1 MPRIPFTLRIDQEE
15 RTALEHLS
23 ELEGRPIN
31 QLLNESIK
39 SYLSQQ
45 SPKEAS
51 LEASLSALQ
60 KYRKRDPG
68 FERAA
73 AKFVDAEVRH
83 QDPLEGK
90 PVEGQF
96 VKPRVVPVP
105 LDKPVKSRHPE
116 YEAVKVFVRCGTH
129 KAAGRKWQDQQDQ
142 KGEGGDF
149 SDLVE
154 QLLHGYLE
162 A

>member
-31 QLLNESIK
+31 QLLNEAIK
-39 SYLSQQ
+39 IYLGQQ

-51 LEASLSALQ
+51 LEANLSALRN
-60 KYRKRDPG
+60 YRKRDPG
-68 FERAA
+68 YRHAIDR
-73 AKFVDAEVRH
+73 FVDAEASLD
-83 QDPLEGK
+83 DPLEGK

-96 VKPRVVPVP
+96 VGGQFQPAGPVQ
-105 LDKPVKSRHPE
+105 S
-116 YEAVKVFVRCGTH
+116 KVR
-129 KAAGRKWQDQQDQ
+129 
-142 KGEGGDF
+142 E
-149 SDLVE
+149 
-154 QLLHGYLE
+154 LLR

>member
-31 QLLNESIK
+31 QLLNEAIK

-51 LEASLSALQ
+51 FEANLSALR
-60 KYRKRDPG
+60 KYRKRGPE
-68 FERAA
+68 FKHAIAA
-73 AKFVDAEVRH
+73 FADGEASL
-83 QDPLEGK
+83 QYPLEGK

-96 VKPRVVPVP
+96 VGGRFQPAGPVQSKIHELLRV
-105 LDKPVKSRHPE
+105 
-116 YEAVKVFVRCGTH
+116 
-129 KAAGRKWQDQQDQ
+129 
-142 KGEGGDF
+142 
-149 SDLVE
+149 
-154 QLLHGYLE
+154 
-162 A
+162 

>member
-1 MPRIPFTLRIDQEE
+1 MARTAFTLRIDAEE

-23 ELEGRPIN
+23 GLEGQPIN
-31 QLLNESIK
+31 QLLNEAIK

-51 LEASLSALQ
+51 LEASLSALRE
-60 KYRKRDPG
+60 YRKRDPG
-68 FERAA
+68 FKHAVAA
-73 AKFVDAEVRH
+73 FVDAEASLE
-83 QDPLEGK
+83 DPLEGK

-96 VKPRVVPVP
+96 IKPRLVPRP
-105 LDKPVKSRHPE
+105 LDNTAKSRHPE
-116 YEAVKVFVRCGTH
+116 YTAVKVLVRRETH
-129 KAAGRKWQDQQDQ
+129 KAAGRKWEDRQDQE
-142 KGEGGDF
+142 GEGGDF

>member
-1 MPRIPFTLRIDQEE
+1 MARIPFTLRIDQEE

-31 QLLNESIK
+31 QLLNEAIK
-39 SYLSQQ
+39 IYLGQQ

-60 KYRKRDPG
+60 KYRRSDPG
-68 FERAA
+68 FRRAIDA
-73 AKFVDAEVRH
+73 FVDAEARLD
-83 QDPLEGK
+83 DPLEGT

-96 VKPRVVPVP
+96 VGGQFQPAGPVQS
-105 LDKPVKSRHPE
+105 KIRE
-116 YEAVKVFVRCGTH
+116 
-129 KAAGRKWQDQQDQ
+129 
-142 KGEGGDF
+142 
-149 SDLVE
+149 
-154 QLLHGYLE
+154 LLR

>member
-1 MPRIPFTLRIDQEE
+1 MARIPFTLRIDAEV

-31 QLLNESIK
+31 QLLNEAIK
-39 SYLSQQ
+39 IYLGRQ

-68 FERAA
+68 FERAIDA
-73 AKFVDAEVRH
+73 FVDAEARH
-83 QDPLEGK
+83 EDPLEGK

-96 VKPRVVPVP
+96 VAGQFQPAGPVQG
-105 LDKPVKSRHPE
+105 KIRE
-116 YEAVKVFVRCGTH
+116 
-129 KAAGRKWQDQQDQ
+129 
-142 KGEGGDF
+142 
-149 SDLVE
+149 
-154 QLLHGYLE
+154 LLR

>member
-1 MPRIPFTLRIDQEE
+1 MARIPFTLRIDAEV

-31 QLLNESIK
+31 QLLNEAIK
-39 SYLSQQ
+39 IYLGRQ

-68 FERAA
+68 FERAIDA
-73 AKFVDAEVRH
+73 FVDAEARH
-83 QDPLEGK
+83 EDPLEGK

-96 VKPRVVPVP
+96 VAGQFQPAGPVQSKIREI
-105 LDKPVKSRHPE
+105 LR
-116 YEAVKVFVRCGTH
+116 A
-129 KAAGRKWQDQQDQ
+129 
-142 KGEGGDF
+142 
-149 SDLVE
+149 
-154 QLLHGYLE
+154 
-162 A
+162 